1 MKFNLL
7 FVTVLGLFVS
17 AIAQA
22 ASPADVFNY
31 FNQNLPK
38 DGQYYSQDKS
48 CTVVID
54 RSMADDIKVNV
65 IANSEDGAVGIFN
78 DDSQKIDKFKQKGD
92 SVQLKTETQAMYLT
106 AYGVLDVDQIG
117 SSLVTFSAGSM
128 QDLLNKNPQMV
139 TCSVVIE

>member
-1 MKFNLL
+1 MKLNLM
-7 FVTVLGLFVS
+7 FFTVLGSLIS
-17 AIAQA
+17 GIAQA

-65 IANSEDGAVGIFN
+65 VANSEDGAVGIFN
-78 DDSQKIDKFKQKGD
+78 DDSQKIDTYKQKGD
-92 SVQLKTETQAMYLT
+92 SVQLKTETQAMYLK
-106 AYGVLDVDQIG
+106 AYGVLSVEQIG

-128 QDLLNKNPQMV
+128 QDMLNKNPQMV
-139 TCSVVIE
+139 TCAVVIE